1 MCAAFVQGFQTDLFR
16 IPLVLE
22 MRTYTIATI
31 TVIVCSV
38 ISALVVRRRL
48 DGLDM
53 VGVLKSRE

>member
-1 MCAAFVQGFQTDLFR
+1 
-16 IPLVLE
+16 
-22 MRTYTIATI
+22 MRTFTIATF
-31 TVIVCSV
+31 TVTVCSV